1 MIAPACRHESVKRH
15 GHDPYGNQRYRC
27 RLCGATWIKKAPQP
41 LGDMRI
47 DRRKAV
53 LALRML
59 LEGNSLRSVER
70 IVGIAHATVLSL
82 LETVG
87 RRAVAYWETEMNS
100 LPVMDVEVDEI
111 WGFIGCKEKTR
122 KRNGYG
128 EEFGDC
134 YTFTAIERTT
144 KLLVT
149 YHVGKRTPTDTR
161 VFSERL
167 RRATN
172 GRFQLTTDGYPAYET
187 AIPAAFQGQVDFA
200 QLSKIYATVP
210 GEEHRYSPPQIVD
223 LTMHSVCGYPLPEFV
238 CTSHVERG
246 NLSIRMAC
254 RRMTRLTNAH
264 SKKWENHEY
273 HLALWFL
280 WYNFCRVHMT
290 LRTTPAVAAGITD
303 HVWTI
308 EEFLEELAATNC

>member
-1 MIAPACRHESVKRH
+1 
-15 GHDPYGNQRYRC
+15 
-27 RLCGATWIKKAPQP
+27 
-41 LGDMRI
+41 MRI

-172 GRFQLTTDGYPAYET
+172 GRFQLTTDGYPAY
-187 AIPAAFQGQVDFA
+187 
-200 QLSKIYATVP
+200 
-210 GEEHRYSPPQIVD
+210 
-223 LTMHSVCGYPLPEFV
+223 
-238 CTSHVERG
+238 
-246 NLSIRMAC
+246 
-254 RRMTRLTNAH
+254 
-264 SKKWENHEY
+264 
-273 HLALWFL
+273 
-280 WYNFCRVHMT
+280 
-290 LRTTPAVAAGITD
+290 
-303 HVWTI
+303 
-308 EEFLEELAATNC
+308 